1 MRRGGAAVL
10 SQNASGQINIRRVRR
25 RTPKQFKSADFLVE
39 KIWTFCSQMKI
50 QYIWVSGQKHIF
62 FFNIYFLK
70 FNIVKKFSVYI
81 QLLPVVYFKTYW
93 KIIEKLK

>member
-39 KIWTFCSQMKI
+39 KIWTFYSQMKI
-50 QYIWVSGQKHIF
+50 QYILIKNINFSSIF
-62 FFNIYFLK
+62 TFLK
-70 FNIVKKFSVYI
+70 LNIINKFSVYNPR
-81 QLLPVVYFKTYW
+81 LLPVGYVNTYW
-93 KIIEKLK
+93 KIIEKLN